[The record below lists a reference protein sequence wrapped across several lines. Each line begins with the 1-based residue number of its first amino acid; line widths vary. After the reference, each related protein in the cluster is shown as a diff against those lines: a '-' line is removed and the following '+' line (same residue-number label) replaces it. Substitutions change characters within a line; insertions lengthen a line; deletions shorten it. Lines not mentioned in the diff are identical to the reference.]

1 MKLVMNSYADQSAK
15 CKTCLRHDTLYRKRQ
30 KECDNIRVWQKDEK
44 AGKKRSA
51 SIEKA
56 YDAIDDY
63 DKEIRK
69 LVAKLNI
76 ERASLS
82 GKSWLTR
89 VVDEY

>member
-1 MKLVMNSYADQSAK
+1 M
-15 CKTCLRHDTLYRKRQ
+15 
-30 KECDNIRVWQKDEK
+30 WQKDEK